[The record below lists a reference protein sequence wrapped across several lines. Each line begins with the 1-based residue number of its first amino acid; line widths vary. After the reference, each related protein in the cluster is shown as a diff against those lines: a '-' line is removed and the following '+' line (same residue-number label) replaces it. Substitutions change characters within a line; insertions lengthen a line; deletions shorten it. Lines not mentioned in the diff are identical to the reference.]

1 MGGKCS
7 LVLREQEGMAAVK
20 VITGGLVFFSFLKTR
35 TLQLATAV
43 LLPFPSMLMSST
55 AFLVCLLLSRNQA
68 GESAKC

>member
-1 MGGKCS
+1 MQFSSQRAGGNGSCQS
-7 LVLREQEGMAAVK
+7 YYRG
-20 VITGGLVFFSFLKTR
+20 TCFFSFLKTR

-43 LLPFPSMLMSST
+43 PLPFPSMLMSST